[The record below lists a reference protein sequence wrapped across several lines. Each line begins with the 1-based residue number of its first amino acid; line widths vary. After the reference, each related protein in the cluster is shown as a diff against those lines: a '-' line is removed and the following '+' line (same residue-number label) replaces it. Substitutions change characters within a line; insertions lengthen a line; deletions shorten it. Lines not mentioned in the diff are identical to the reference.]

1 MSETLQKKK
10 ISIAG
15 SSGMVGGALKAY
27 FSTKSEYELFLY
39 DKGQN
44 VGSME
49 EINKADYIYVAVPTP
64 DKEDHG
70 CDTSIVEEV
79 ISEIEDGKV
88 VIIKSTVT
96 PGTTERIQKE
106 NPNLKMLFNP
116 EFLTE
121 ITADQDMSY
130 PDRQIIGYTKE
141 SFNVAQDVMH
151 QLPLAPFEKIV
162 PVRVA
167 ELVKYFGNVWFST
180 KVVFANQMYDLCE
193 QLEIEYDLVRDCAA
207 ADKRIGKTHLKIWH
221 KGYRGY
227 GDATVSKCLP
237 KDTKA
242 IIALGKNLNV
252 PMSLLE
258 EVDKVNEELW
268 EKYGGNSNEDKDTE
282 FTHENNIH

>member
-1 MSETLQKKK
+1 MSTEKIK

-15 SSGMVGGALKAY
+15 SSGMVGGALKQY
-27 FSTKSEYELFLY
+27 FEKQSNVELFLY

-64 DKEDHG
+64 DDKEKG

-79 ISEIEDGKV
+79 ISQIQDGKV

-96 PGTTERIQKE
+96 PGTTDKVQAQ
-106 NPNLKMLFNP
+106 NPNLKILFNP

-130 PDRQIIGYTKE
+130 PDRQIVGYTKE
-141 SFNVAQDVMH
+141 SFNVAEDVMH
-151 QLPLAPFEKIV
+151 QLPLAPFERIV
-162 PVRVA
+162 PANVA
-167 ELVKYFGNVWFST
+167 ELTKYFGNVWFAT
-180 KVVFANQMYDLCE
+180 KVIFANQFYDLCE
-193 QLEIEYDLVRDCAA
+193 KLGVDYDLVRDCTA
-207 ADKRIGKTHLKIWH
+207 ADKRIGRTHLKIWH

-227 GDATVSKCLP
+227 GDEKVSKCLP
-237 KDTKA
+237 KDCKA
-242 IIALGKNLNV
+242 VIAFGKQLGLS
-252 PMSLLE
+252 MDLL
-258 EVDKVNEELW
+258 KVVNKLNEELW
-268 EKYGGNSNEDKDTE
+268 EKYGGNLEEDKDTE